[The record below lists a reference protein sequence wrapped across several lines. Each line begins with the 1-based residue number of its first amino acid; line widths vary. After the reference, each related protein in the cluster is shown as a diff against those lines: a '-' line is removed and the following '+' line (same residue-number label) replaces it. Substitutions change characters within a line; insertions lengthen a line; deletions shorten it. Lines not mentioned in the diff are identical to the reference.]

1 MSSTFS
7 ISLRALEPEDLELL
21 YEWENNHDIW
31 HISNNLAPYSKY
43 ILKQYIENSHLDI
56 YQTRQLRF
64 IIELCEEGH
73 PRPIGTI
80 DLFDFDPF
88 HNRAGIGILIA
99 GEADRCKGFGSLALA
114 ELIHYSFGTL
124 CLHQLFCNI
133 ATDNQSSLELFKKAG
148 FIPCGVRKGWIRCE
162 QGWKD
167 EYMLQLLNPKE

>member
-1 MSSTFS
+1 MVCTSL

-21 YEWENNHDIW
+21 YEWENNHEIW

-64 IIELCEEGH
+64 IIELNDNGH
-73 PRPIGTI
+73 PRSIGTI

-99 GEADRCKGFGSLALA
+99 GEADRCKGFGGLALK
-114 ELIHYSFGTL
+114 ELLDYSFRTL
-124 CLHQLFCNI
+124 CLHQLYCNI
-133 ATDNQSSLELFKKAG
+133 ATDNISSLELFRKAG
-148 FIPCGVRKGWIRCE
+148 FTQCGLRKGWIRCDN
-162 QGWKD
+162 GWKD
-167 EYMLQLLNPKE
+167 EYMLQLLNPNE